1 MTAFKTWICHF
12 ALYKTHIFTSV
23 NLVLITPPP
32 PHKILLTIRSIC
44 IKGPIGLE
52 KNGFPGLFFS
62 FLYIYNSES
71 IVCS

>member
-1 MTAFKTWICHF
+1 MTAFKTRICHF

-23 NLVLITPPP
+23 NLVLIPSPPP
-32 PHKILLTIRSIC
+32 KILLTIRSIY

-62 FLYIYNSES
+62 FLYNSES